1 MLALVSLVLSITS
14 AVGVGGLIVLWFIAP
29 SLFGIVVEALQK
41 VLGAILATRIGCAI
55 LAATSAAV
63 LSSDI
68 SHTNGVNRGIAR
80 ERARWEAAEQRS
92 VDRGEKARA
101 DAERE
106 IPPVPAEPVA
116 SAPAAA
122 EPAASGH
129 GSAVLRRLHPAPA
142 RGVQHQPRDPHQR
155 D

>member
-14 AVGVGGLIVLWFIAP
+14 AVGIVGLIVLWFVAP
-29 SLFGIVVEALQK
+29 TLFGIAVEALQK
-41 VLGAILATRIGCAI
+41 FLGAILATRIGCAI
-55 LAATSAAV
+55 LAAAVAAV

-68 SHTNGVNRGIAR
+68 SYTDGVNSGIAR
-80 ERARWEAAEQRS
+80 EKTRWEAAEQRG

-106 IPPVPAEPVA
+106 IPSVPAEAAP
-116 SAPAAA
+116 SAPAAT
-122 EPAASGH
+122 EPPASGH
-129 GSAVLRRLHPAPA
+129 GSAVLRRLHLAHA